1 MTIVQVKHDG
11 NIYLYQTYFRLA
23 AGDEVIVATRRG
35 GTADGVVVSDS
46 IYVPAIARVV
56 LAYVLSTYRKRPLPW
71 VIAKREQ
78 LEAYERENE
87 EPLADDAVCECT
99 DDYQDWGYG
108 QIDCR

>member
-1 MTIVQVKHDG
+1 MTIVRLKHDG

-71 VIAKREQ
+71 VICAKES
-78 LEAYERENE
+78 LERYEREIE
-87 EPLADDAVCECT
+87 GVLSLPAMDKSTTEGEDDGAAE
-99 DDYQDWGYG
+99 
-108 QIDCR
+108 I